1 MPFGVA
7 LSVCRELPE
16 VGGAVWCSLHLFGP
30 HPVFGRMP
38 LRVFWGHVR
47 VLDSVPVSNR
57 GMERLLPV
65 LQVAAA
71 GWTGVFSLF
80 VDRVGGSA
88 ALGPVEHFGGTLRGG
103 AFFSVSALGK

>member
-1 MPFGVA
+1 M
-7 LSVCRELPE
+7 
-16 VGGAVWCSLHLFGP
+16 HLFGP
-30 HPVFGRMP
+30 HPVFGKMP

-47 VLDSVPVSNR
+47 VLDSVPVGNR

-65 LQVAAA
+65 LRVAAA

-80 VDRVGGSA
+80 VDRAGGSA
-88 ALGPVEHFGGTLRGG
+88 ALGPVEHIGGMYPERKG